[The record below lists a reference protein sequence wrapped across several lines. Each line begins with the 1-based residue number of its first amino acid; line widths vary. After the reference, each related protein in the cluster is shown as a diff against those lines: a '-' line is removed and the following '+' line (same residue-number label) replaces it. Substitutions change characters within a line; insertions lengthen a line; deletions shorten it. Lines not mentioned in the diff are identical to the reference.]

1 MIQTPLAILKR
12 SPKLKWMSGQ
22 NMPTASSYPLQAV
35 RIDDDIFVENTRLVI
50 SRYSLHTG
58 SWKKSLP
65 VYNYMLFGMVAMNSR
80 LVLIGGANELNYK
93 AIDKLGVFEEGLQKW
108 DYQLLPKLPTP
119 RFQVSAIAYEK
130 WLVVAGGRVNYNDP
144 NFVSIVEILNTTSKQ
159 WYRAAPLLSRGS
171 AMSSAIN
178 GNMWY
183 LLGGFISKSEPSR
196 NVFSVCLDELI
207 SQAESE
213 SAAASSPWRSLT
225 TTPLERSQ
233 AVILDG
239 ALLSIGGSCSSSIY
253 YYHPK
258 EETWICIADL
268 CTKRSQC
275 ACVVLPD
282 GRLFIAGGREGDA
295 EIATDH
301 LDIAS
306 FNYS

>member
-1 MIQTPLAILKR
+1 
-12 SPKLKWMSGQ
+12 
-22 NMPTASSYPLQAV
+22 MPTASSYPLQAV
-35 RIDDDIFVENTRLVI
+35 RIDDDIFLENTRLVI
-50 SRYSLHTG
+50 SRYSLCTG

-65 VYNYMLFGMVAMNSR
+65 IYNYMLFGMVAINSR

-119 RFQVSAIAYEK
+119 RFQVSAITYGK
-130 WLVVAGGRVNYNDP
+130 WVVVAGGRVDYNDP
-144 NFVSIVEILNTTSKQ
+144 NFVLIVEILNTTSKQ
-159 WYRAAPLLSRGS
+159 WYRAAPLPSRCS

-183 LLGGFISKSEPSR
+183 LLGGFLSKSEPSR

-213 SAAASSPWRSLT
+213 SAIASSPWQILPR
-225 TTPLERSQ
+225 TPLERSC
-233 AVILDG
+233 AIILGG

-253 YYHPK
+253 LYHP
-258 EETWICIADL
+258 EGESWMYFADL

-282 GRLFIAGGREGDA
+282 GRLFVAGGREGDA
-295 EIATDH
+295 EIATDR

-306 FNYS
+306 FIYS